1 MKFTPLSLSG
11 VFTIE
16 PELRED
22 ARGAFARTFCVDEF
36 AARGLET
43 QFVQANQSWNT
54 KRNTLRGL
62 HFQYPPFA
70 EVKFLR
76 CIVGSVWDV
85 IIDIRKGS
93 PTFLQHLAVEL
104 SAKNKVGLYIPAGFA
119 HGFIT
124 LEDDTELIYMH
135 SNTYAPGHEG
145 GFRWDDPAL
154 GIQWPNKPVLM
165 SEKDESDPLVIDFEG
180 IVI

>member
-119 HGFIT
+119 RRRF
-124 LEDDTELIYMH
+124 
-135 SNTYAPGHEG
+135 S
-145 GFRWDDPAL
+145 L
-154 GIQWPNKPVLM
+154 G
-165 SEKDESDPLVIDFEG
+165 
-180 IVI
+180 